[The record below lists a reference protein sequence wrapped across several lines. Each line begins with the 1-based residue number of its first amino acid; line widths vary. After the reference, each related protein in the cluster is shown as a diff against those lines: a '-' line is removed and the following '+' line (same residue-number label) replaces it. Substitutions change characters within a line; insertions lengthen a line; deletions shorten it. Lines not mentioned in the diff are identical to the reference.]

1 MHLTLDLGAR
11 LALFGAIVI
20 AVLVLREGLL
30 RGLDREPLPRS
41 VLARIDRITRVSP
54 MVVGWAVLAVV
65 TGLVIEA
72 SVGAA

>member
-30 RGLDREPLPRS
+30 RGLDRELLPRS